1 MYGIYRRGLPKVPC
15 QGRGRE
21 TGVAL
26 GMETQ
31 WEAVGATRRVG
42 SWS

>member
-1 MYGIYRRGLPKVPC
+1 MVPF
-15 QGRGRE
+15 QGSRRE

-31 WEAVGATRRVG
+31 WEDVGATRRVG